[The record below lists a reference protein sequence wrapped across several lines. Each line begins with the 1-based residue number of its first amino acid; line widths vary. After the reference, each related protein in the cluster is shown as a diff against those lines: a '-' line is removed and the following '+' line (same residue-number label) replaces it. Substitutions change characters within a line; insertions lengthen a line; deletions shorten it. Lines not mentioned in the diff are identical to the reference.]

1 MALDEPKNEDTQTE
15 EKDIL
20 FLMDA
25 QTSDVLSQ
33 GGGLTIDFVDEE
45 YRRGYML
52 HLGSAGSDCS
62 SGGCSGCG

>member
-1 MALDEPKNEDTQTE
+1 MALDEPKNEDTQIE

-20 FLMDA
+20 FLVDT

-33 GGGLTIDFVDEE
+33 SGGLTIDFVDEE

-52 HLGSAGSDCS
+52 HLGTAGSDCS